1 MLNKKEFVD
10 VISELGG
17 ITKKE
22 AESTLELALAAL
34 QKACKESGG
43 VNLVSIGK
51 VEVKDVPAKSGE
63 MNGKAWSTPET
74 KTIKGKFSKT
84 FIEKTLEV

>member
-1 MLNKKEFVD
+1 MQNKQQFVTT
-10 VISELGG
+10 VSELGG

-22 AESTLELALAAL
+22 AEAILELALAAL
-34 QKACKESGG
+34 QKACKEDGG
-43 VNLVSIGK
+43 VNLVGIGK

-63 MNGKAWSTPET
+63 MNGKVWSTPET
-74 KTIKGKFSKT
+74 QTIKGKFSKT